1 MRISDWSSDVCSSDL
16 VAGLFAL
23 RSRVF
28 TLIDPHVVVG
38 LPPVAV
44 AQGQRVMV
52 VDVADHGYALI
63 ADETEDVCFIE
74 TPETRIA
81 GRLSSGGGRVAD
93 GMKDERGGA
102 PAVGGTYGR
111 AEWGERGG

>member
-38 LPPVAV
+38 LPPVPV
-44 AQGQRVMV
+44 AQGQRVIV

-63 ADETEDVCFIE
+63 ADEIEDVCFIE
-74 TPETRIA
+74 ALETRIA
-81 GRLSSGGGRVAD
+81 GKLSPGWARVAD
-93 GMKDERGGA
+93 AMIEHQGA
-102 PAVGGTYGR
+102 EIGR
-111 AEWGERGG
+111 ASCRERVCQSV